1 MITTPESGQVLDDRF
16 VLQDLVGQGGM
27 GSVFRALD
35 LSTGR
40 VVAVKVPFFEL
51 ESDPV
56 FFSRFQREIEIGSSL
71 DHPGILKVF
80 PVTRASR
87 PYLAMEYLEGETLWD
102 FLQRARPLPLH
113 DALRIALMVCDA
125 LQYMHGRGVVHRD
138 LKPNNIMLCHDG
150 SLRIMDFGIAVTAAK
165 RRVTF
170 VGFSARLGTP
180 HYMAP
185 EQVRGRQGD
194 ARMDLYGLGAIL
206 YEMTTGHA
214 PFEEQEDAYAIMQA
228 RLTGD
233 PVAPRM
239 HNPQITPEVEELIL
253 CAMAREP
260 DDRYPSASA
269 MKRDLC
275 SPGRIQVTGR
285 ANRLTVPHVT
295 APHWRVVRVVAVALV
310 IPVVLFFVFW
320 LLLKR

>member
-1 MITTPESGQVLDDRF
+1 MINEPEPGEVLDDRF
-16 VLQDLVGQGGM
+16 VLEDLLGRGGM

-35 LSTGR
+35 LTTGR
-40 VVAVKVPFFEL
+40 AVAIKVPFFEL

-56 FFSRFQREIEIGSSL
+56 FFSRFQREVEIGTSL
-71 DHPGILKVF
+71 DHPGILRVLS
-80 PVTRASR
+80 VTNASR

-102 FLQRARPLPLH
+102 LLQRTRPLPIH
-113 DALRIALMVCDA
+113 DALRIARTICDA
-125 LQYMHGRGVVHRD
+125 LEYMHGHDVVHRD

-150 SLRIMDFGIAVTAAK
+150 SLRIMDFGIAVTAAQ

-185 EQVRGRQGD
+185 EQVRGRRGD
-194 ARMDLYGLGAIL
+194 VRMDLYGLGAIL

-214 PFEEQEDAYAIMQA
+214 PFEEQEDAYSIMQA

-275 SPGRIQVTGR
+275 SPGRIHVTGR
-285 ANRLTVPHVT
+285 ATRLTVPRV
-295 APHWRVVRVVAVALV
+295 ASLHWRLVRVVAVALL
-310 IPVVLFFVFW
+310 IPVVLFFAFW
-320 LLLKR
+320 LILKR